1 MIGYTVSIEGLV
13 ELEMDLNM
21 SKDKTKNIL
30 RTAINNTAKKV
41 ESQMSQKAGQRY
53 TLKEGRKGYHSINKI
68 DKAKISKLYATIT
81 AASRP
86 TDLKEYTVKPETYFP
101 GSKGAPKWIKAKTLK
116 KGGRLTSMA
125 LRKNAGGN
133 ADKYKAFVVKYA
145 SQHLALAQ
153 RVPGKHMDSKPNKE
167 LIRSLYATNKAKGEE
182 VVYKKG
188 IDSTV
193 YSTLSEQIRITIPK
207 YVK

>member
-68 DKAKISKLYATIT
+68 DKAKISKLYNSATDFKLFNSVTKKSASKHDKSGNPSDCCISRSFLAFSIT
-81 AASRP
+81 LSSQ
-86 TDLKEYTVKPETYFP
+86 L
-101 GSKGAPKWIKAKTLK
+101 
-116 KGGRLTSMA
+116 
-125 LRKNAGGN
+125 NA
-133 ADKYKAFVVKYA
+133 
-145 SQHLALAQ
+145 
-153 RVPGKHMDSKPNKE
+153 SKPKE
-167 LIRSLYATNKAKGEE
+167 PIKPSWFPSSFSSSSFMS
-182 VVYKKG
+182 
-188 IDSTV
+188 D
-193 YSTLSEQIRITIPK
+193 P
-207 YVK
+207 